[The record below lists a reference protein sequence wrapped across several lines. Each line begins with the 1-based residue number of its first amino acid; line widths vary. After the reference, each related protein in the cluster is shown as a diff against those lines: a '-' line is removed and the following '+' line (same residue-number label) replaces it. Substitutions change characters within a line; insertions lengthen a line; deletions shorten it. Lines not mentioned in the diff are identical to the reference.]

1 MPRISSKTRWVHT
14 AAGLLIVGAVAGR
27 LLAAQLPGSVLQA
40 EAGLVGAGFVYAAAA
55 IALRYSPVGQNPAAQ
70 LLMSAGG
77 ISLATAVLA
86 VAGPWLPDLVPL
98 SVAITCSFVLT
109 IDPMQ
114 SRRFMFAVLAMASVC
129 LAVLWGEALVVLHR
143 TPIEIA
149 VYAMFLA
156 AIVVLVAVTLRLVTD
171 QLQIEIRRT
180 EAIANAAQR
189 VGLATDLGE
198 VARAVLE
205 ASCTSYPAADQGGVL
220 LYDASADA
228 LIALPVVLLDGV
240 VGTTSKPEIRIK
252 PGQAL
257 AGKVF
262 VDGVAQCWETID
274 AVLAEYSG
282 TSQVTRDKIQ
292 ELVGVVKSGVVAPLQ
307 APDRGVIGVL
317 TLGSTRSEHV
327 WRPRDLIVVQ
337 GLAEQA
343 ALGVER
349 ARLYQEQRTQALTD
363 HLTGLANNRQLRA
376 TLTQE
381 VARAIRNGTS
391 LAILFCDLDDFK
403 EVNDVHGHA
412 IGDRTLKLF
421 AETLVETL
429 RSEDVAA
436 RYGGDEFVC
445 VLPGADRDQAM
456 LVASRLGKSFA
467 DRLANSPLMVGVKT
481 AVATGVA
488 IFPVDGDSPEGLLE
502 VADANLM
509 ITKAGT
515 GVTVQAG

>member
-1 MPRISSKTRWVHT
+1 
-14 AAGLLIVGAVAGR
+14 
-27 LLAAQLPGSVLQA
+27 
-40 EAGLVGAGFVYAAAA
+40 
-55 IALRYSPVGQNPAAQ
+55 
-70 LLMSAGG
+70 
-77 ISLATAVLA
+77 
-86 VAGPWLPDLVPL
+86 
-98 SVAITCSFVLT
+98 
-109 IDPMQ
+109 
-114 SRRFMFAVLAMASVC
+114 
-129 LAVLWGEALVVLHR
+129 
-143 TPIEIA
+143 
-149 VYAMFLA
+149 
-156 AIVVLVAVTLRLVTD
+156 
-171 QLQIEIRRT
+171 
-180 EAIANAAQR
+180 
-189 VGLATDLGE
+189 
-198 VARAVLE
+198 
-205 ASCTSYPAADQGGVL
+205 
-220 LYDASADA
+220 
-228 LIALPVVLLDGV
+228 
-240 VGTTSKPEIRIK
+240 
-252 PGQAL
+252 
-257 AGKVF
+257 
-262 VDGVAQCWETID
+262 
-274 AVLAEYSG
+274 
-282 TSQVTRDKIQ
+282 
-292 ELVGVVKSGVVAPLQ
+292 
-307 APDRGVIGVL
+307 VIGVL